1 MTRRRLRRVI
11 GLVVPIAS
19 VVVVLTVLHGAG
31 LPLTFPGV
39 LVIVVLL
46 IVARLVFGFARRRRA
61 DRG

>member
-1 MTRRRLRRVI
+1 MI

-39 LVIVVLL
+39 LVFVVLL